1 MNIAL
6 NVLPATVVRQIL
18 TSGMQG
24 HKHVLDF
31 FLLLPRF
38 SGQRKQNSQASPD
51 DGAHSDLLFSYAR
64 NHTTAVMHTRVRC
77 LVHFCDETHEMVRGW
92 IEKHEAP
99 LCLQT
104 HLPLHSSTKSV
115 RSLLNVCGRPY
126 EHENRLWKCCLQ
138 RLVYTVSGC
147 FRFPFT
153 QFFSFPILLSLF
165 SIIFFKLSLLSLE
178 KMSSLYCMSAGAVCR

>member
-6 NVLPATVVRQIL
+6 KRVARDSRSPDIDLWNARSQTCFGL
-18 TSGMQG
+18 
-24 HKHVLDF
+24 

-38 SGQRKQNSQASPD
+38 SGQRKQNSQASPT
-51 DGAHSDLLFSYAR
+51 HSDLLFSYAR
-64 NHTTAVMHTRVRC
+64 NHTTTVMHTRVRC

-104 HLPLHSSTKSV
+104 HPPLHSSTKSV

-126 EHENRLWKCCLQ
+126 EHENRMWKCCLQ
-138 RLVYTVSGC
+138 RLDRKVY
-147 FRFPFT
+147 
-153 QFFSFPILLSLF
+153 
-165 SIIFFKLSLLSLE
+165 
-178 KMSSLYCMSAGAVCR
+178 MYC